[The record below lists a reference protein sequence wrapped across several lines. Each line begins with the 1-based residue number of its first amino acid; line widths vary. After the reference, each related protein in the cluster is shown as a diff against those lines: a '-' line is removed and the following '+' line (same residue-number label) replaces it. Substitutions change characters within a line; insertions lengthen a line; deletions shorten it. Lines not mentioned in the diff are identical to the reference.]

1 MLTSG
6 DDFGKRDWL
15 ELWVDRHNHKLELI
29 RTITSFL
36 AAAVG
41 ILVALKVFRL
51 I

>member
-15 ELWVDRHNHKLELI
+15 ELWIDKHNHKLELI
-29 RTITSFL
+29 RTVTSFL
-36 AAAVG
+36 GAAVG
-41 ILVALKVFRL
+41 VLVALKVFGL